1 MDETVIVGAGLEP
14 FDNGIFSHGSDSA
27 YPPDRSHALFPSGL
41 SIEWSNSS
49 VDHEVMASALRNMT
63 ATIHAA
69 ALADGQNVSHA
80 VEYMNYALYGTPL
93 EDLYGGNVGRLREI
107 RAAIDPN
114 NVMGLTG
121 GWRF

>member
-1 MDETVIVGAGLEP
+1 
-14 FDNGIFSHGSDSA
+14 
-27 YPPDRSHALFPSGL
+27 
-41 SIEWSNSS
+41 
-49 VDHEVMASALRNMT
+49 MASALRNMS

-69 ALADGQNVSHA
+69 ALADGQDVSDA
-80 VEYMNYALYGTPL
+80 VAYMNYALYGTPL